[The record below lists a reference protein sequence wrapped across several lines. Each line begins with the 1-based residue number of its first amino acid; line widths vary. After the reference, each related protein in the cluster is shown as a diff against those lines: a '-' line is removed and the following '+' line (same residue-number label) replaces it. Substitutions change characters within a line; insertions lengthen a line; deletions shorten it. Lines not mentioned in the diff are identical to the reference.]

1 MSETQNEKPVEEQL
15 GSTPSSHLG
24 RLIRHLDDYRDARR
38 SLRALVR
45 EFGGRREL
53 FNAKEREDLE
63 WKTIDTP
70 LEIFAERVLE
80 KLRAEKAERLLKY
93 RNEQKGIKQ

>member
-1 MSETQNEKPVEEQL
+1 MPENKNEPVSEPHL
-15 GSTPSSHLG
+15 APSSHLG

-45 EFGGRREL
+45 EFGGRREM

-70 LEIFAERVLE
+70 LEIFAERLIDVLREE
-80 KLRAEKAERLLKY
+80 KRVKRELLLRTDPSSS
-93 RNEQKGIKQ
+93 Q